1 MKYWFA
7 ILSAIAM
14 IAADYAADPIWF
26 RIAALASVIFSLW
39 AIQWE
44 IRSK

>member
-1 MKYWFA
+1 MKRIWERIVRKLFPPPQF
-7 ILSAIAM
+7 
-14 IAADYAADPIWF
+14 AADPIWF